1 MNMLCLS
8 SSVILNEQ
16 KAKKNKFQFKCL
28 LFISNANKY
37 IFDNTIISQTR
48 KGVADIRG
56 IIVII
61 LILVGIRLGQYRGV
75 CGGG

>member
-1 MNMLCLS
+1 MFKFFGNT
-8 SSVILNEQ
+8 ERTEG
-16 KAKKNKFQFKCL
+16 KEKKNQFKCL

-37 IFDNTIISQTR
+37 IFNDTIISQTR

-61 LILVGIRLGQYRGV
+61 LIWVGRR
-75 CGGG
+75 